1 MLRGK
6 KKKKI
11 LTLKFLKDL
20 KNFFEIIEK
29 QTGLKVV
36 VSCSKKIQIQKNL
49 FGKRKN
55 FYGRTLELISKSKLI
70 LGIGSDALYQALY
83 NNVPVICLK
92 HRYFSLKRNILIQMK
107 SVTLFNKHASSI
119 EDYILSKKKIT
130 FDKDEN
136 FYQEI
141 LNDYF
146 ISSGLKY
153 ENFSQKLKEYLM
165 ELDNVSNNTIIIAE
179 AGVNHNGKL
188 EYAKETH

>member
-1 MLRGK
+1 MLQ
-6 KKKKI
+6 
-11 LTLKFLKDL
+11 
-20 KNFFEIIEK
+20 EI
-29 QTGLKVV
+29 Q
-36 VSCSKKIQIQKNL
+36 KIQKKFIWQK
-49 FGKRKN
+49 KN

-70 LGIGSDALYQALY
+70 LGHRSDALYQALY

-153 ENFSQKLKEYLM
+153 ENFSQK
-165 ELDNVSNNTIIIAE
+165 
-179 AGVNHNGKL
+179 
-188 EYAKETH
+188 AKRVFDGIR